1 VKIILESI
9 VLGILTGSVYA
20 VMASGLTL
28 IFGVLDI
35 IDVAHAILVILGAY
49 LTYELQVYL
58 HIDIFVSLVFTMPFM
73 FLLGVGIQWAIIRRI
88 KRDRIVL
95 SLLAMYALALMLE
108 GVENFVFSARFV
120 QLHAPYIDASFP
132 ILGFYLPYIYIFC
145 FILSIILLT
154 LLFWLVYRTKF
165 GYALRALTQNRVA
178 AELLGIDVEK
188 IAAITFGIGVAL
200 AGAGGISFGATNAF
214 NAASSFDLISRLF
227 VIIVLG
233 GMGSLRGALI
243 ASFAMLIIEDV
254 TAVVWNPVWSSTVFF
269 ILLVVFLVFRPQGL
283 FGLAQ
288 GRKQ

>member
-1 VKIILESI
+1 MKIILESI

-35 IDVAHAILVILGAY
+35 IDIAHAILVILGAY

-73 FLLGVGIQWAIIRRI
+73 FLLGVGIEWAIIRRI
-88 KRDRIVL
+88 KRDRVVF

-132 ILGFYLPYIYIFC
+132 VFGFYLPYIYIFS
-145 FILSIILLT
+145 FILSIVLLT
-154 LLFWLVYRTKF
+154 LLYMLVYRTKF
-165 GYALRALTQNRVA
+165 GYALRASIQNRVA
-178 AELLGIDVEK
+178 AELVGIDVEK

-227 VIIVLG
+227 AIIVLG

-243 ASFAMLIIEDV
+243 ASFGMLIIEDV

-269 ILLVVFLVFRPQGL
+269 ILLVAILILRPQGL